1 MRDRTYAPQ
10 RRRGHAHVWHRI
22 ARLPYARP
30 YAQKGIRPGDT
41 TGISWGTWDHPGTLG
56 PQEIIFSVQ
65 LYAPPNLCASKIAA
79 HVIHKMHHFATVCA
93 GTLCARIARHR
104 RSKPVSNH
112 ALHQLYAQAKP
123 YAQGVGIFDG
133 RQYLDHLITPQNQ
146 GFPCGAF
153 VPGMHYHPRFGLQM
167 SFMK

>member
-41 TGISWGTWDHPGTLG
+41 TGIARGTWDHPGTLG

-93 GTLCARIARHR
+93 GTLCARIAVRSLYQITLCTNCMRRQNPMRRDGGVLAGGHIYIYIYYCGPVDIHRHKL
-104 RSKPVSNH
+104 SISDPK
-112 ALHQLYAQAKP
+112 
-123 YAQGVGIFDG
+123 
-133 RQYLDHLITPQNQ
+133 
-146 GFPCGAF
+146 
-153 VPGMHYHPRFGLQM
+153 
-167 SFMK
+167 